1 MSSIFYYLHIWLQR
15 ELYGVDVVDDVV
27 DKNNNNNNENNNTLR
42 KLKRVVVVDVGS
54 LSYL

>member
-42 KLKRVVVVDVGS
+42 KLKRVVVVVGS